1 MATEHDWQKA
11 SEEWRAKRLAEHE
24 AAMKADA
31 ERQKRD
37 MSHVSEGYVDRKYRR

>member
-1 MATEHDWQKA
+1 MTDYEKA

-31 ERQKRD
+31 ERLQRD
-37 MSHVSEGYVDRKYRR
+37 MSHVSEGYVERKYRR